1 MKSTKFNF
9 GVGAGL
15 GLALMS
21 STVMAGDVYGP
32 FPITLKG
39 YDGDRTNS
47 VSYSGQV
54 ARQLLHNSLKKAVG
68 SGASKDVMLG
78 YFNGADGELP
88 LLDPKSKE
96 GFTVDVTDINT
107 VSKTN
112 LSGKA
117 YKGSIP
123 GWPGNM
129 TGKEVLAFMI
139 DMAAGTEKGYDAQHG
154 YDYAQLVSKF
164 TMGGVFYHQACDN
177 YLDEKMNA
185 DNKPNDKPYKDG
197 AYYTGKEHSW
207 DEAFGYWGA
216 AAHGATLSPKQN
228 YDITKKKNMRDA
240 DANGDGVVNL
250 KSEMNYAHAYY
261 AAGFDKGGKTDYY
274 NTITRAFIDGRQII
288 ADAKGEKLTDKQRFE
303 VKAHARTVCSNWE
316 KVIAEAVFKYAGS
329 VYSNI
334 EAVKAT
340 MGGNMWT
347 VDGSAEKAEFDKA
360 VRKYAKYWGELA
372 GFSLSLHTSGVNLGE
387 IGVKM
392 DRLVGMGP
400 VMPDGTQVNGMA
412 DGAYTVATG
421 KSMDG
426 FAVHMLKL
434 QKLMVE
440 EFGVEARNNDRISGI
455 ANLAEVLGSTNSAE
469 ND

>member
-1 MKSTKFNF
+1 MKQNN
-9 GVGAGL
+9 L
-15 GLALMS
+15 LMS
-21 STVMAGDVYGP
+21 AVASIALVATASPALASDVYGP
-32 FPITLKG
+32 YPITLKG
-39 YDGDRTNS
+39 YGGDKTNS

-54 ARQLLHNSLKKAVG
+54 GRQLLHNSLKKAIG
-68 SGASKDVMLG
+68 SGAALDVTMS
-78 YFNGADGELP
+78 YFNGADGELA
-88 LLDPKSKE
+88 LLDPKSSDSFK
-96 GFTVDVTDINT
+96 VDVTDINT

-117 YKGSIP
+117 YKGSLP

-129 TGKEVLAFMI
+129 TGKEVLESMI
-139 DMAAGTEKGYDAQHG
+139 TMAAATEKGYDATHG

-185 DNKPNDKPYKDG
+185 DNKPNDKPYKEG

-261 AAGFDKGGKTDYY
+261 AAGFDKGGNTNYY
-274 NTITRAFIDGRQII
+274 NTITKAFIDGRQVIT
-288 ADAKGEKLTDKQRFE
+288 DANGEKLSDAQRRE
-303 VKAHARTVCSNWE
+303 VKRHARTICSNWE

-340 MGGNMWT
+340 MGGNMWQ
-347 VDGSAEKAEFDKA
+347 VNGSTEQAEHQAA
-360 VRKYAKYWGELA
+360 LRKYAKYWGELA

-400 VMPDGTQVNGMA
+400 VMPDGTQVNGMSN
-412 DGAYTVATG
+412 GAYTLAGG
-421 KSMDG
+421 KTMDG

-434 QKLMVE
+434 QNLMVE
-440 EFGVEARNNDRISGI
+440 EFGVEARNNDKISGI
-455 ANLAEVLGSTNSAE
+455 SNLAELLGSGNSAE